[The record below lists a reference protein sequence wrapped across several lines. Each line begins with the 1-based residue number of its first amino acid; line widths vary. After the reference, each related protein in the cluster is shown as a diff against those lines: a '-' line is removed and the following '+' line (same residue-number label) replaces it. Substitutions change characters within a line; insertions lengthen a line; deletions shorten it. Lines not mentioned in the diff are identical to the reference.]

1 MRWRWGALPIT
12 PRSPPLVGQTL
23 RLPSFKRRFPIRHN
37 SSQQGGKEF
46 KERIRFYDRAFLTL
60 KAGTG
65 GNGNKSFITDRY
77 GNKLPDGERGGD
89 GGDVILQACSH
100 QQALK
105 FESFHHMGKKG
116 ENGKSNNKRGRKG
129 ADYVIKVPIGT
140 VVKRVHRDEETRERS
155 FSDVIA
161 DLTEESQ
168 RFCAAKG
175 GKGGQ
180 GNVSFKTKW
189 QRRPEIRELGK
200 DGESTELFLELKAI
214 ADVGLVGF
222 PNAGKSSFLRRVS
235 RARPKVGHWPFT
247 TLQPHVGIVE
257 AADPAMTQFTVADIP
272 GLIEGA
278 SEGRGLGH
286 HFLRHI
292 ERVKVLLFVLDG
304 ASSDFRC
311 PAEDLHQLITELNTY
326 SPKIAQRPALVFL
339 NKNDIDEGVFE
350 HNEQK
355 VRATSPFEVVVGTA
369 AEENAI
375 GMQDVIDK
383 LHDLLRKADPENFP
397 TYTRRHS

>member
-1 MRWRWGALPIT
+1 MNRVLMGRLHAFEIRSRHGCSFTMRIKIFLESSEVLLTECHKQETKIDSQSEEIIYEVIRMNYDLNIVFYGVFLTRRTSLNCDKA
-12 PRSPPLVGQTL
+12 V
-23 RLPSFKRRFPIRHN
+23 SFWF
-37 SSQQGGKEF
+37 GGKEF

-180 GNVSFKTKW
+180 GNVSFKTK
-189 QRRPEIRELGK
+189 
-200 DGESTELFLELKAI
+200 
-214 ADVGLVGF
+214 
-222 PNAGKSSFLRRVS
+222 
-235 RARPKVGHWPFT
+235 
-247 TLQPHVGIVE
+247 
-257 AADPAMTQFTVADIP
+257 TQFTVADIP